1 MAQNIAGR
9 LATIQ
14 QQHGEQLLSVI
25 TALLVLLLFV
35 LVPLHAAGLWIAE
48 VLSGLVLLAIAG
60 LALLASGSVPAFA
73 VLTLGF
79 VINLVAVILRVTAPS
94 RLDAMLLSLAWML
107 LAITM
112 IALVA
117 RMVFRHGHVTKHR
130 VIGAVLL
137 YLLVATVFVAAFA
150 MIGILIP
157 AAFTGLKIEDGP
169 VLASNL
175 IYFSFVT
182 LTSTG
187 FGDVVPVHPI
197 ARSLCNLETI
207 IGQLYPATLLARLVT
222 LELEHRR

>member
-1 MAQNIAGR
+1 MAQGIAER
-9 LATIQ
+9 LEAIQ
-14 QQHGEQLLSVI
+14 RKHGEQLLSVI
-25 TALLVLLLFV
+25 TVLLLLLLFV
-35 LVPLHAAGLWIAE
+35 LVPLHASGLWVAE
-48 VLSGLVLLAIAG
+48 LLSGLDLLAIAG
-60 LALLASGSVPAFA
+60 LALFASGSVPAFA

-79 VINLVAVILRVTAPS
+79 AVNIVAVILRVTAPS

-107 LAITM
+107 LAATM
-112 IALVA
+112 IRLVA
-117 RMVFRHGHVTKHR
+117 RIVFRHGRVTKHR

-150 MIGILIP
+150 MTGILIP
-157 AAFTGLKIEDGP
+157 AAFTGLQIEDGP
-169 VLASNL
+169 MLASNL

-197 ARSLCNLETI
+197 ARSLCNIETI